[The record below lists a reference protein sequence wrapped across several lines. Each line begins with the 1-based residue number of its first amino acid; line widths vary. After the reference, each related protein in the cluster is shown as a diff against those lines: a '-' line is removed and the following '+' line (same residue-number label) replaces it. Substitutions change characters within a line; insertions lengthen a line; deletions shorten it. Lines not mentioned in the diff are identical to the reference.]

1 MAFSGVS
8 APNQSPKKRM
18 KRALAP
24 GGLASKLKLLSPT
37 QSRKEGERNESGSGS
52 IAD

>member
-1 MAFSGVS
+1 MAFSGVF

-37 QSRKEGERNESGSGS
+37 QSRKEETRSESASGSV
-52 IAD
+52 AD